1 MLRCPK
7 RAAELRCIF
16 RHAGQYLPPFLAT
29 KRGNVIPAIGLGRL
43 FLDKVEQD
51 IEHFHDLIISS
62 TPSSPRHRH
71 QTAPLSTRWA
81 LGGEQQHGASTGRRH
96 GALHGWLRLLISLP
110 ASSHHADPSSADPSA
125 QQPAHSF
132 WRAGTWLRRPA
143 RKVRAIQRR
152 PQHSR
157 PHCCW
162 RR

>member
-1 MLRCPK
+1 MLRCPN

-16 RHAGQYLPPFLAT
+16 RHAGQYLPPFSAT
-29 KRGNVIPAIGLGRL
+29 KWGNVIPAIGLGRL

-51 IEHFHDLIISS
+51 IEHFHDLITSS
-62 TPSSPRHRH
+62 TPSSSRHRH
-71 QTAPLSTRWA
+71 PTAPSSTRWA
-81 LGGEQQHGASTGRRH
+81 LGGEQQHGASTGRRP
-96 GALHGWLRLLISLP
+96 GALHGWRRLLISLP
-110 ASSHHADPSSADPSA
+110 ASSHHADPSADPSA
-125 QQPAHSF
+125 PQPAHSF